1 MRIISGKYKG
11 RQLVSF
17 QADNIRPTT
26 DRVKETL
33 FNKLMGYIDG
43 ARVLDLFSG
52 TGNLAIEC
60 LSRGAAHVD
69 LVENHRK
76 SLEIIKKNMSAL
88 KIGEGFKIH
97 PVDAFKYI
105 QSYEGPAY
113 DVIIADPP
121 FTQSYGHELCVKIG
135 ESANLGSAF
144 IYVVEASSK
153 ERVDES
159 YPGLNRLDRREFGD
173 KHLNF
178 FEKATETHG
187 QGDIPR

>member
-1 MRIISGKYKG
+1 MRIIAGKYKG

-17 QADNIRPTT
+17 QADNSRPTT

-33 FNKLMGYIDG
+33 FNKLMGYMEG

-76 SLEIIKKNMSAL
+76 SLEIIKKNFAAL
-88 KIGEGFKIH
+88 KIGEGFKIF

-105 QSYEGPAY
+105 QSYVGPAY
-113 DVIIADPP
+113 DVVIADPP
-121 FTQSYGHELCVKIG
+121 FTQSYGHDLCLKIG

-144 IYVVEASSK
+144 IYVVEASSN
-153 ERVDES
+153 ERVDET
-159 YPGLNRLDRREFGD
+159 YPGLNRLDRREFGG

>member
-33 FNKLMGYIDG
+33 FNKLMGYVEG

-76 SLEIIKKNMSAL
+76 SLEIIKKNFTTL
-88 KIGEGFKIH
+88 KISEGFKVF

-105 QSYEGPAY
+105 QSYQGPPY
-113 DVIIADPP
+113 DLIIADPP
-121 FTQSYGHELCVKIG
+121 FTQAFGHDLSLKIG
-135 ESANLGSAF
+135 ESITLGPAF
-144 IYVVEASSK
+144 MYVVETSSK
-153 ERVDES
+153 ERMDEQ

-178 FEKATETHG
+178 FEKANGAHG

>member
-33 FNKLMGYIDG
+33 FNKLMGQVDG
-43 ARVLDLFSG
+43 ARILDLFSG

-76 SLEIIKKNMSAL
+76 SLEIIKKNMATL
-88 KIGEGFKIH
+88 KVTEDYKIH
-97 PVDAFKYI
+97 PVDVFKYLE
-105 QSYEGPAY
+105 SYEGAPY
-113 DVIIADPP
+113 DLIIADPP
-121 FTQSYGHELCVKIG
+121 FTQSYGHELCVKMG
-135 ESANLGSAF
+135 KSSVLGPAF
-144 IYVVEASSK
+144 TYVVETSSK
-153 ERVDES
+153 ERMDEI
-159 YPGLNRLDRREFGD
+159 YPGLNRLDRRVFGD

-178 FEKATETHG
+178 FEKAIAIHD